1 MSVASYRMCLF
12 VPDGCKHKGMRVN
25 VALSLGLLAAL
36 RELSGGKCL
45 SVWENSNFKSTK
57 KSVAELDR
65 LHEGGRREDMPFRD
79 SSPVFSAAGPSL

>member
-25 VALSLGLLAAL
+25 VALSLVLLAAL

-57 KSVAELDR
+57 KTL
-65 LHEGGRREDMPFRD
+65 
-79 SSPVFSAAGPSL
+79 AGQRQTA